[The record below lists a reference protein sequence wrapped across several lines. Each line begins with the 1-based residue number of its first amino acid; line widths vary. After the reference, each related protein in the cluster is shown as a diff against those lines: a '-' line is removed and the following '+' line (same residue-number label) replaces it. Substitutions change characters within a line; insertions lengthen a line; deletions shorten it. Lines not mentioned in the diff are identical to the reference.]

1 MERTNSRINIPPLSV
16 AKDEVTIAGE
26 KEGVMIAECEIQRIF
41 ESKVSN
47 FVLFVINKW
56 LDKLCLSDTAW
67 HLPDL
72 LKVLWSLN
80 YTVSTKKRPLSMF
93 KDLQN

>member
-1 MERTNSRINIPPLSV
+1 LAFVRLPVPKIYHPFICGPFNQTVKDIMERTNSRINIPPLSV

-47 FVLFVINKW
+47 FVLFVINK
-56 LDKLCLSDTAW
+56 
-67 HLPDL
+67 
-72 LKVLWSLN
+72 
-80 YTVSTKKRPLSMF
+80 
-93 KDLQN
+93 